1 MLRDGVRRAVGGG
14 RIRRGT
20 RHRTSRRTG
29 PGLRPDAGTAPI
41 EFVFGTTVLL
51 LPLLFLI
58 VSLAQVQAGLYAA
71 QSSAIDAARTASRFP
86 ADAQASAQSITRL
99 HFQDHGLEDAD
110 WEIDLHCSTTCTTS
124 GAPVTATVTAKIPIP
139 GIPAILGETRIPL
152 MVVRSSH
159 TDLIAPVVE

>member
-1 MLRDGVRRAVGGG
+1 
-14 RIRRGT
+14 
-20 RHRTSRRTG
+20 
-29 PGLRPDAGTAPI
+29 
-41 EFVFGTTVLL
+41 VLL

-86 ADAQASAQSITRL
+86 ADAHASAQSIAHL
-99 HFQDHGLEDAD
+99 HFEDHGLEDAD
-110 WEIDLHCSTTCTTS
+110 WDIDLHCSTTCTTS
-124 GAPVTATVTAKIPIP
+124 GSPVTATVTAKIPIP